1 MYNTV
6 EKIIVNLVL
15 TLSYA
20 PPVLASGWSNS
31 KAEVLNLSNDT
42 HSLSRLNKN
51 AMVIACSECKKQ

>member
-42 HSLSRLNKN
+42 HT
-51 AMVIACSECKKQ
+51 VCQD